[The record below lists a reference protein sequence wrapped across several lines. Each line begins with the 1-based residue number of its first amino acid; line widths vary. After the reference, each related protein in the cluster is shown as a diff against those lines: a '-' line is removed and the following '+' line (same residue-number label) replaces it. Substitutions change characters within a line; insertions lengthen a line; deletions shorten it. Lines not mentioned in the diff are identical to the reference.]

1 MRLSL
6 IGMSGAG
13 KSYWAK
19 RMQSQGYRSIICDN
33 LIAEQLGPLISSS
46 EKSTLGLAAWMGKP
60 DQPGYKEAQAKYLE
74 LETKVVTQICD
85 ELEQSSKSDDKVI
98 IDTTGSLIYLEPQL
112 IKRIKKLSF
121 LVYLRLEENSS
132 QSHYQIFI
140 DDPKPVIW
148 GKHYSPEEGEKPEA
162 SLRRCY
168 PELFSFRDQEYERI
182 ADCTLE
188 YSFHHAPETCP
199 SEMLEAIQNM
209 KKNSS

>member
-1 MRLSL
+1 L
-6 IGMSGAG
+6 I
-13 KSYWAK
+13 K
-19 RMQSQGYRSIICDN
+19 
-33 LIAEQLGPLISSS
+33 SS

-60 DQPGYKEAQAKYLE
+60 DQPGYIEAQAKYLE

-85 ELEQSSKSDDKVI
+85 ELELSSESDDKVI

-148 GKHYSPEEGEKPEA
+148 GKHYSPEPGEKPEA

-168 PELFSFRDQEYERI
+168 PELSSFRDQEYECI

-188 YSFHHAPETCP
+188 YSFHHHPETCP
-199 SEMLEAIQNM
+199 SEMLDAIQNM
-209 KKNSS
+209 KKNAS

>member
-85 ELEQSSKSDDKVI
+85 ELEQSSESDDKVI

-112 IKRIKKLSF
+112 IKRIKTLSF
-121 LVYLRLEENSS
+121 LVYLRLDENSS
-132 QSHYQIFI
+132 QSHYQIFV

-148 GKHYSPEEGEKPEA
+148 GKHYFPEPGENPEA

-168 PELFSFRDQEYERI
+168 PELLSFRDQEYHRI

-199 SEMLEAIQNM
+199 SEMLDAIQNM
-209 KKNSS
+209 KKNAS

>member
-85 ELEQSSKSDDKVI
+85 ELEQSSESDDKVI

-140 DDPKPVIW
+140 DDPVAPLNIHLCKPRKGWMSQKIHSQKT
-148 GKHYSPEEGEKPEA
+148 GAYNGSD
-162 SLRRCY
+162 
-168 PELFSFRDQEYERI
+168 SF
-182 ADCTLE
+182 
-188 YSFHHAPETCP
+188 
-199 SEMLEAIQNM
+199 
-209 KKNSS
+209 KNS

>member
-1 MRLSL
+1 M
-6 IGMSGAG
+6 GE
-13 KSYWAK
+13 KNAK
-19 RMQSQGYRSIICDN
+19 QGYRSIICDN

-85 ELEQSSKSDDKVI
+85 ELELSTESDDKVI
-98 IDTTGSLIYLEPQL
+98 IDSTGSLIYLEPQL

-140 DDPKPVIW
+140 DDPKPCLL
-148 GKHYSPEEGEKPEA
+148 YTSPSP
-162 SLRRCY
+162 
-168 PELFSFRDQEYERI
+168 RDRG
-182 ADCTLE
+182 
-188 YSFHHAPETCP
+188 
-199 SEMLEAIQNM
+199 
-209 KKNSS
+209 

>member
-33 LIAEQLGPLISSS
+33 LIAEQLGPLISSL

-85 ELEQSSKSDDKVI
+85 ELEQSSESDDKVI

-112 IKRIKKLSF
+112 IKRTP
-121 LVYLRLEENSS
+121 EPGEN
-132 QSHYQIFI
+132 
-140 DDPKPVIW
+140 
-148 GKHYSPEEGEKPEA
+148 PEA

-168 PELFSFRDQEYERI
+168 PELLSFRDQEYDRI

-188 YSFHHAPETCP
+188 YSFHHGAETCP

-209 KKNSS
+209 KKNAS

>member
-85 ELEQSSKSDDKVI
+85 ELEQSSESDDKVI

-112 IKRIKKLSF
+112 IKRIKTLSF

-132 QSHYQIFI
+132 QAITKF
-140 DDPKPVIW
+140 
-148 GKHYSPEEGEKPEA
+148 
-162 SLRRCY
+162 L
-168 PELFSFRDQEYERI
+168 L
-182 ADCTLE
+182 T
-188 YSFHHAPETCP
+188 
-199 SEMLEAIQNM
+199 IQNLSSGASIILQNQE
-209 KKNSS
+209 KNPKQACAVATRNC